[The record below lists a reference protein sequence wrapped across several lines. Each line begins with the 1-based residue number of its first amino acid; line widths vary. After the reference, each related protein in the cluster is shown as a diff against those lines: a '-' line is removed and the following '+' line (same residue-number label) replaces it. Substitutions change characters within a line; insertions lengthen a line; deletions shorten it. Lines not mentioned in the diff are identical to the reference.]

1 MQSSAA
7 EGTVPRYQHCLCEAE
22 AILRYQTSSN
32 VKGRKKV
39 RRVNEWRMKK
49 LLIYGSFTL
58 LSCLKYEWGALDELL
73 LPPKMVFTF
82 FVMSRDLFVKLG
94 KLKF

>member
-1 MQSSAA
+1 M
-7 EGTVPRYQHCLCEAE
+7 EDE
-22 AILRYQTSSN
+22 
-32 VKGRKKV
+32 KV
-39 RRVNEWRMKK
+39 ADLWF
-49 LLIYGSFTL
+49 LYTF
-58 LSCLKYEWGALDELL
+58 SCLKYEWRALDELL